1 MNNMDPVSKRAR
13 TKIVIRRSKTE
24 AESSAT
30 DMVTETLEGPV
41 LRKKKNSDKGKIP
54 VSRRSKTVEKLESSS
69 NDISH
74 NDQLN
79 SVQDGSV
86 DAGLSHDVNE
96 EEKVSPSHG
105 QTQNT
110 KVPVKG
116 LSSKKK
122 KTKVKV
128 ESSDINPEASPE
140 KISPGKEPVLALE
153 AAAPATR
160 KRKKKALS
168 NDNEKKLKT
177 NKGKS
182 GSEPSKKGLLKV
194 SVKRSGT
201 SKSKGK
207 FKIAGKDASSTKQ
220 NIGADMADVLPKDE
234 VYFFFYHD
242 WISLCLRM

>member
-13 TKIVIRRSKTE
+13 TKIVIRRSKIE
-24 AESSAT
+24 AESSES
-30 DMVTETLEGPV
+30 DKVTETLEAPV
-41 LRKKKNSDKGKIP
+41 LQKKKNSDKGKAP

-86 DAGLSHDVNE
+86 DTSLSHDVK
-96 EEKVSPSHG
+96 EKEQVSHSHV

-110 KVPVKG
+110 KAPVKG
-116 LSSKKK
+116 SSSKKK
-122 KTKVKV
+122 KSKMNV

-140 KISPGKEPVLALE
+140 KVSPGKEPVLALE
-153 AAAPATR
+153 AATPVTR
-160 KRKKKALS
+160 KRKQKALS
-168 NDNEKKLKT
+168 NNNEKRIKT

-194 SVKRSGT
+194 SVRRSGT

-207 FKIAGKDASSTKQ
+207 IKIAAKDASSTKQ
-220 NIGADMADVLPKDE
+220 NTGADMADVLPKDE
-234 VYFFFYHD
+234 V
-242 WISLCLRM
+242 